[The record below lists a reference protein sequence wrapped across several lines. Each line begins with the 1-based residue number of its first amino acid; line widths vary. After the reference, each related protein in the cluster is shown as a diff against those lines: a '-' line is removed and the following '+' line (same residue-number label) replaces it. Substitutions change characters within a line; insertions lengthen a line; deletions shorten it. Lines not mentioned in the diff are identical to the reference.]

1 MAHFRFRELIVLF
14 SIGKL
19 SWPLVY
25 GDDTLLTR
33 KYRALSSLITGVE
46 LLNTRQPVLIICAWD
61 TTATSDLGVPRVPG
75 ELSIYVTVVLG
86 GWSVSALS
94 QAIVRSTQYNLSN
107 SRHFLGKRS
116 GHPATSWSLLK
127 LPSNLAL
134 TGWLGHR
141 FEVAV
146 DLIQHATA
154 TNWLS
159 GSLYSHHF
167 HHVSRWVG

>member
-46 LLNTRQPVLIICAWD
+46 LLNTRQPVVIICARD
-61 TTATSDLGVPRVPG
+61 TTVTSDLGVPRVPG

-86 GWSVSALS
+86 G
-94 QAIVRSTQYNLSN
+94 
-107 SRHFLGKRS
+107 
-116 GHPATSWSLLK
+116 
-127 LPSNLAL
+127 
-134 TGWLGHR
+134 
-141 FEVAV
+141 
-146 DLIQHATA
+146 
-154 TNWLS
+154 
-159 GSLYSHHF
+159 
-167 HHVSRWVG
+167 